1 MKKLAWLTLAALAT
15 LRLCAAES
23 EWQSDLTKAQ
33 AKARAEN
40 KLVLMDFTGS
50 DWCSWC
56 KKFDAEV
63 LSRPEFKEYAAKNLV
78 LVEVDFPAKKQQSAT
93 LKKANDSLKGK
104 FKVEAFPTF
113 VVLNKDG
120 RKSAARKATK
130 RAGRRR
136 SFPNWKG
143 SKRSPEPTDC
153 FAFAGWS
160 SRPRFF

>member
-120 RKSAARKATK
+120 KEVGRQEGFEEGGPKAFISKLEGFKKKS
-130 RAGRRR
+130 
-136 SFPNWKG
+136 
-143 SKRSPEPTDC
+143 
-153 FAFAGWS
+153 
-160 SRPRFF
+160 

>member
-120 RKSAARKATK
+120 KEVGRQEGYEEGGPKAFISKLEGFKKKS
-130 RAGRRR
+130 
-136 SFPNWKG
+136 
-143 SKRSPEPTDC
+143 
-153 FAFAGWS
+153 
-160 SRPRFF
+160 